1 MKSSVKKAVAFMVIA
16 AVAAGVWQWQAAPA
30 PKAAAASGPAP
41 GVPVMIAEVVQK
53 AVPLRLSAVGRA
65 EPYSTVTLRPRI
77 DGQILEVRYKPGD
90 PVKKGQVMVTLD
102 PRILEA
108 QVRQAEANL
117 ARDRA
122 QYEKAVSDVERYG
135 DLEKKGFVSAAQVE
149 AYRSTAQTLAATLKA
164 DEAAVDLARTQLSYT
179 TITAPMDGIAGAT
192 LAYPG
197 AMVKANDT
205 NLVVVNQ
212 LRPMYVSFAI
222 PESQLREIER
232 DRAGTRL
239 VVDARAP
246 SDPGAPARG
255 ELVFMD
261 NAVDATTGTI
271 NLKAL
276 LPNADGRFTP
286 GQFVEVAMTL
296 RMLPDAMIIPSEAL
310 QSGPQGNFV
319 YVARPDSTVEVRRLA
334 TLPLDNRTL
343 IVREGL
349 KPGER
354 VVTDGQL
361 RLTPGARYEARQ
373 ARG

>member
-1 MKSSVKKAVAFMVIA
+1 MKSSVKKAIVFIVI
-16 AVAAGVWQWQAAPA
+16 VAAAGAAWQWQAAPA
-30 PKAAAASGPAP
+30 PKATAAPGPAP

-53 AVPLRLSAVGRA
+53 AVPLRLTAVGRA

-90 PVKKGQVMVTLD
+90 PVKKGQVMITLD

-122 QYEKAVSDVERYG
+122 QFEKAESDVQRYG

-149 AYRSTAQTLAATLKA
+149 AYKSTAQTLAATLKA
-164 DEAAVDLARTQLSYT
+164 DEASLDLARTQLSYT

-205 NLVVVNQ
+205 NLVVINQ
-212 LRPMYVSFAI
+212 LRPMYVSFSI

-232 DRAGTRL
+232 DRVNAKL
-239 VVDARAP
+239 VVQARAP
-246 SDPGAPARG
+246 SDPGAAATG

-261 NAVDATTGTI
+261 NTVDTTTGTI

-276 LPNADGRFTP
+276 LPNVDGRFTP
-286 GQFVEVAMTL
+286 GQFVEVSMTL
-296 RMLPDAMIIPSEAL
+296 RMLPDAMVIPSEAL

-319 YVARPDSTVEVRRLA
+319 YVAKPDNTVEMRRLA
-334 TLPLDNRTL
+334 TLPLDNKTL

-373 ARG
+373 VKG

>member
-1 MKSSVKKAVAFMVIA
+1 MKSSVKKAVVFVVLLA
-16 AVAAGVWQWQAAPA
+16 AAGAFWQWREPA
-30 PKAAAASGPAP
+30 PKATAAPGPAP
-41 GVPVMIAEVVQK
+41 GVPVMLTEVVQK
-53 AVPLRLSAVGRA
+53 SVPLRLTAVGRA

-77 DGQILEVRYKPGD
+77 DGQIMEVRYKPGD

-102 PRILEA
+102 PRIVEA

-122 QYEKAVSDVERYG
+122 QYEKAVSDVDRYG
-135 DLEKKGFVSAAQVE
+135 DLLTKGFVSAAQVD
-149 AYRSTAQTLAATLKA
+149 AYKSTAATLAATLKA
-164 DEAAVDLARTQLSYT
+164 DEAALDLARTQLSYT
-179 TITAPMDGIAGAT
+179 KIQSPMDGIAGAT
-192 LAYPG
+192 LAHPG

-205 NLVVVNQ
+205 NLVVINQ
-212 LRPMYVSFAI
+212 LKPMYVTFSI

-232 DRAGTRL
+232 DRIGARL
-239 VVDARAP
+239 AVDARAP
-246 SDPGAPARG
+246 SDPGPPARG

-271 NLKAL
+271 QLKAL
-276 LPNADGRFTP
+276 LPNADGRFTS

-296 RMLPDAMIIPSEAL
+296 RMLNDALIIPSEAL

-319 YVARPDSTVEVRRLA
+319 YVAKPDNTVEVRRLA
-334 TLPLDNRTL
+334 TLPLDNKTL

-361 RLTPGARYEARQ
+361 RLTPGARVEVRQ
-373 ARG
+373 AKG

>member
-1 MKSSVKKAVAFMVIA
+1 
-16 AVAAGVWQWQAAPA
+16 
-30 PKAAAASGPAP
+30 
-41 GVPVMIAEVVQK
+41 
-53 AVPLRLSAVGRA
+53 
-65 EPYSTVTLRPRI
+65 
-77 DGQILEVRYKPGD
+77 
-90 PVKKGQVMVTLD
+90 
-102 PRILEA
+102 
-108 QVRQAEANL
+108 
-117 ARDRA
+117 
-122 QYEKAVSDVERYG
+122 
-135 DLEKKGFVSAAQVE
+135 
-149 AYRSTAQTLAATLKA
+149 
-164 DEAAVDLARTQLSYT
+164 
-179 TITAPMDGIAGAT
+179 MDGIAGAT

-205 NLVVVNQ
+205 NLVVINQ

-232 DRAGTRL
+232 DRVNAKL
-239 VVDARAP
+239 VVQARAP
-246 SDPGAPARG
+246 SDPGAAATG

-261 NAVDATTGTI
+261 NTVDTTTGTI

-276 LPNADGRFTP
+276 LPNVDGRFTP
-286 GQFVEVAMTL
+286 GQFVEVSMTL

-319 YVARPDSTVEVRRLA
+319 YVAKPDNTVEMRRLA
-334 TLPLDNRTL
+334 TLPLDNKTL

-373 ARG
+373 AKG